1 MEFLN
6 RLLTFLANGI
16 VNTGDWI
23 HGLLVQAGLPE
34 PWPWLIVRAIGA
46 LVVGFFPL
54 IVVIFL
60 IWAYR
65 KISARMQGRLG
76 PNSSGTWAGPWG
88 ILQTFADAIKMIV
101 KEDIRPQGIDPI
113 PYNLAPMLVVFASVM
128 LWAVI
133 PFGPGGALIG
143 TDLNIGIFYI
153 LAFSS
158 AALFIFL
165 MAGWSSN
172 NKYATV
178 GAFRAVAQL
187 VGYEIPQLLAV
198 LTVVA
203 VAGTMKMQGIIAA
216 QNVIFLVAMP
226 LTAFIFYVA
235 TLAEI
240 NARPFELL
248 EAESELVCGYFIEY
262 SGMKFGMFYLAEF
275 MNSVAVA
282 AIFTTL
288 FLGGWRGPWVDVA
301 PILGTVWFLMKMG
314 LVILMWMFIQIT
326 LPRLRID
333 QMLNFNWKFLT
344 PLAIVNLCVT
354 VLVNKGIT
362 EAFPG
367 GAPAWTRAGILLAT
381 NILLVLIVWGL
392 SSLGQRRAQRRLEAW
407 QAAQIAELEVG
418 A

>member
-1 MEFLN
+1 MDWLT
-6 RLLTFLANGI
+6 RLLAFLANAI
-16 VNTGDWI
+16 VHIGAWLQ
-23 HGLLVQAGLPE
+23 GVLMGWGLPE
-34 PWPWLIVRAIGA
+34 PTAHLIVRAVGA

-65 KISARMQGRLG
+65 KIAARIQGRLG

-101 KEDIRPQGIDPI
+101 KEDVRPQGIDLI

-133 PFGPGGALIG
+133 PFGPGGSLIG
-143 TDLNIGIFYI
+143 TDLSIGIFYI

-158 AALFIFL
+158 AALFVFL

-203 VAGTMKMQGIIAA
+203 VAGTMKMQGIVGA
-216 QNVIFLVAMP
+216 QDVIFLLVMP
-226 LTAFIFYVA
+226 LTAFIFYLA
-235 TLAEI
+235 SLAEI

-288 FLGGWRGPWVDVA
+288 FLGGWRGPWVDQA
-301 PILGTVWFLMKMG
+301 PILGTIWFFIKMG
-314 LVILMWMFIQIT
+314 LVILAWMFIQIT

-344 PLAIVNLCVT
+344 PLAIANLCVT

-367 GAPAWTRAGILLAT
+367 GASAWARAGILLASQV
-381 NILLVLIVWGL
+381 LLVLVVWGL
-392 SSLGQRRAQRRLEAW
+392 SALGRRREERRAW
-407 QAAQIAELEVG
+407 QAAQVPELEVTV
-418 A
+418 